1 MYLTALR
8 PQEPGD
14 QQKADAI
21 AAAAKEADCLAMSM

>member
-8 PQEPGD
+8 PQKPGD